1 MTRETIR
8 RRHSL
13 RIPAPGRAAR
23 LAAELLEPRLAL
35 AGMVLSGPT
44 DVVFEGERAAFTLR
58 LNQRAT
64 KAETVFIT
72 TSPGTATFG
81 VDYTAPARQQIL
93 FAPGEQTKT
102 FFVST
107 LKEAVAVPEGR
118 ETFFVTATPSNPAL
132 SAPLTATVGMV
143 DYVPMPSITVADVT
157 VTEGNSGTTTATFQV
172 TLGGTY
178 PRGVSV
184 AYATSD
190 GSATVAGNDYV
201 ATSGTLSFAPGETR
215 KTVAVTVN
223 GDQILEPNETFSL
236 VLSSPVN
243 ATLARSV
250 ATCTI
255 VNDEADQPGFQIT
268 VTYADPNLP
277 ASQKSV
283 FERAVSRLQQIIIG
297 DVPGVTL
304 PGGQFID
311 DMQIRAFVETMDP
324 GINGYARAT
333 QFRPGTGGLPY
344 DGEIHINASRIGNPG
359 IYHTIIHE
367 TLHALGFYGS
377 FFTDVGKASGL
388 GTNQPLFTGPNAV
401 REYGSAF
408 GIASPTGVPL
418 FGDQSQTGSYGS
430 HWSAAI
436 GTEIMSAGWDST
448 STALRPFSRITV
460 GALQDIG
467 YQVNYA
473 AADAYTRP
481 TEASRVQLN
490 VASAQ
495 SMTTPVMRGVELG
508 VAKTTSAAPKTIPP
522 ITASPQASTTPFPRT
537 TVRPATA
544 PRTSVATTASSRTA
558 GAFARL

>member
-1 MTRETIR
+1 MQG
-8 RRHSL
+8 
-13 RIPAPGRAAR
+13 PA
-23 LAAELLEPRLAL
+23 
-35 AGMVLSGPT
+35 

-64 KAETVFIT
+64 RAETVFIT
-72 TSPGTATFG
+72 TAPGTATFG

-107 LKEAVAVPEGR
+107 LKEAVAVAEGR

-132 SAPLTATVGMV
+132 SAPLTVTVGMV
-143 DYVPMPSITVADVT
+143 DYVPMPAITVADVT

-277 ASQKSV
+277 ASQKGV

-304 PGGQFID
+304 AGGQFID
-311 DMQIRAFVETMDP
+311 DMRITASVEAMDP
-324 GINGYARAT
+324 GVNGYARAT
-333 QFRPGTGGLPY
+333 QFRPGIGGLPY
-344 DGEIHINASRIGNPG
+344 EGELYINASRIGNPG
-359 IYHTIIHE
+359 IYHTVIHE
-367 TLHALGFYGS
+367 MLHALGFYGS
-377 FFTDVGKASGL
+377 FFTAVGKASGL
-388 GTNQPLFTGPNAV
+388 GTNQPLFTGANAV
-401 REYGSAF
+401 REYGSYF

-418 FGDQSQTGSYGS
+418 YGDQAEPGSYGS
-430 HWSAAI
+430 HWDTATI
-436 GTEIMSAGWDST
+436 GTEIMSVGWDTT

-481 TEASRVQLN
+481 TDASQVQLN
-490 VASAQ
+490 FAAVQPATSQ
-495 SMTTPVMRGVELG
+495 TTPGGDVGLVKAT
-508 VAKTTSAAPKTIPP
+508 AKPKTPPTTTTS
-522 ITASPQASTTPFPRT
+522 PQTQMSTTP
-537 TVRPATA
+537 TVRTPAKPATA
-544 PRTSVATTASSRTA
+544 SRTGGVTTAASRTA
-558 GAFARL
+558 NAFARF